1 MLDERVI
8 KWIRQLIEV
17 GLSLIAIGI
26 VLQIL
31 FGKDVAFLPG
41 DIVWNFVAKVA
52 LLGDYGLVGLV
63 VGGGIFWLFVHARVW
78 SEESKM
84 TENTITESPNSTAP
98 DKTR

>member
-8 KWIRQLIEV
+8 KWIRQLIEL

-26 VLQIL
+26 VLQVL
-31 FGKDVAFLPG
+31 FGRDVAFLPG
-41 DIVWNFVAKVA
+41 GIVENIVTKVA

-63 VGGGIFWLFVHARVW
+63 VGGGIFWLFVRTRVW
-78 SEESKM
+78 SAESKV

>member
-63 VGGGIFWLFVHARVW
+63 VGGGIFWLFVRTRVW
-78 SEESKM
+78 SAESKV

>member
-41 DIVWNFVAKVA
+41 DIVWNIVAKVA
-52 LLGDYGLVGLV
+52 HLGD
-63 VGGGIFWLFVHARVW
+63 
-78 SEESKM
+78 
-84 TENTITESPNSTAP
+84 
-98 DKTR
+98 

>member
-1 MLDERVI
+1 MLDERVN

-26 VLQIL
+26 VLQVL
-31 FGKDVAFLPG
+31 FGRDVAFLPR
-41 DIVWNFVAKVA
+41 DIVENIVMKVA

-63 VGGGIFWLFVHARVW
+63 VGVGIFWLFVRARVW
-78 SEESKM
+78 SEESKV
-84 TENTITESPNSTAP
+84 TEDTVTESPNSTAP

>member
-1 MLDERVI
+1 MLDERVN

-26 VLQIL
+26 VLQVL
-31 FGKDVAFLPG
+31 FGRNVAFLPR
-41 DIVWNFVAKVA
+41 DIVENIVAKVA

-63 VGGGIFWLFVHARVW
+63 VGVGIFWLFVHDRVRR
-78 SEESKM
+78 EESKV
-84 TENTITESPNSTAP
+84 TGDTVTESPNSTAP